1 MFFHFFLKSILKSN
15 TVLISA
21 CFLGFVALSLQ
32 ASAAN
37 QKILVF
43 GDSLS
48 AAYGISQSQG
58 WVALLQNKLREEKLP
73 YEVINA
79 SISGE
84 TTSGG
89 LTRMDATLKQIQPQ
103 IVILELG
110 ANDGLRGLPAKTT
123 RDNLAGML
131 QKIKTSGA
139 QVLLLGMKMPPN
151 YGAKYATEFSAI
163 YPQLATTH
171 KTALV
176 PFMLE
181 HVAAMPELIQL
192 DGLHP
197 NALAQPIILDN
208 IWPKLKRLLK
218 K

>member
-1 MFFHFFLKSILKSN
+1 MFFHILLKSILKSK
-15 TVLISA
+15 TALVSV
-21 CFLGFVALSLQ
+21 CFLAFVALSLPV
-32 ASAAN
+32 SAAN

-48 AAYGISQSQG
+48 AAYGIPQNQG

-73 YEVINA
+73 YDVINA

-89 LTRMDATLKQIQPQ
+89 LTRIDAALKQIQPQ

-110 ANDGLRGLPAKTT
+110 ANDGLRGLPIKTT
-123 RDNLAGML
+123 RDNLARMV
-131 QKIKTSGA
+131 QKIQKNGA
-139 QVLLLGMKMPPN
+139 RVLLVGMKMPPN
-151 YGAKYATEFSAI
+151 YGAKYIAEFSAT
-163 YPQLATTH
+163 YPQLAKTH
-171 KTALV
+171 QAGLV

-181 HVAAMPELIQL
+181 HVAAKPDLIQL

-197 NALAQPIILDN
+197 NALGQPIILNN
-208 IWPKLKRLLK
+208 IWPALKPLLK

>member
-1 MFFHFFLKSILKSN
+1 MFFHILLKSILKSK
-15 TVLISA
+15 TALFSV
-21 CFLGFVALSLQ
+21 CFLGFVALSLPV
-32 ASAAN
+32 SAAN

-48 AAYGISQSQG
+48 AAYGIPQSQG
-58 WVALLQNKLREEKLP
+58 WTALLQNKLHEKKLP
-73 YEVINA
+73 YDVINA

-89 LTRMDATLKQIQPQ
+89 LTRIDAALKQIQPQ

-110 ANDGLRGLPAKTT
+110 ANDGLRGLPVKTT
-123 RDNLAGML
+123 RENLAAML
-131 QKIKTSGA
+131 QKINKSGA
-139 QVLLLGMKMPPN
+139 KVLLIGMKMPPN
-151 YGAKYATEFSAI
+151 YGAKYIAEFSAT
-163 YPQLATTH
+163 YPQLA
-171 KTALV
+171 KTYQATLV

-181 HVAAMPELIQL
+181 HVAAKPDLIQL

-197 NALAQPIILDN
+197 NAFAQPIILNN
-208 IWPKLKRLLK
+208 IWPELKRLLK

>member
-1 MFFHFFLKSILKSN
+1 MFFHLFLKSILKSK
-15 TVLISA
+15 TAFVSV
-21 CFLGFVALSLQ
+21 CFLGFVAWVLPV
-32 ASAAN
+32 SAAS
-37 QKILVF
+37 QKIMVF

-48 AAYGISQSQG
+48 AAYGIPQNQG
-58 WVALLQNKLREEKLP
+58 WVVLLQNKLHQENLP

-89 LTRMDATLKQIQPQ
+89 LTRIDKALKLTQPQ

-110 ANDGLRGLPAKTT
+110 ANDGLRGLPVKTT

-131 QKIKTSGA
+131 QKIKASGA
-139 QVLLLGMKMPPN
+139 KILLIGMKMPPN
-151 YGAKYATEFSAI
+151 YGAKYTAEFSAI
-163 YPQLATTH
+163 YPQLAKSH
-171 KTALV
+171 KVGLV
-176 PFMLE
+176 PFMLD
-181 HVAAMPELIQL
+181 HVAAKPDLIQL

-197 NALAQPIILDN
+197 NALGQPIILDN
-208 IWPKLKRLLK
+208 IWPELKRLLK